1 MLKTKEIKNGVYFH
15 SVIDK
20 KFKFNRTSVN
30 FVVKMNSKE
39 VSSNAILSFL
49 LRKRCRQYPNM
60 LDLGKKLQQLYGAN
74 LFSGCKKI
82 GDNQIITFGIS
93 ALDDELSLNGEN
105 LNRQVA
111 KLLDCIIFDPVIES
125 GKFVYEDVDIEK
137 QNLTELVESEYNDKK
152 QYAMNQALYYLFD
165 GEGYGCNKYGD
176 VDSIR
181 LVQNSQLIEA
191 YKKIL
196 ASAEVHIMFI
206 GRENYSDCFDAF
218 KDRFNFIDRNNVYV
232 SENKKYVKS
241 GELKK
246 KVEYDQVLQSKLVMG
261 FASLK
266 KYDSELNDVIMIMT
280 VLLGGTPMSKLFVNV
295 REKLSLCY
303 YCSARYDLSKGLVW
317 VESGV
322 ENKNIER
329 AKAAILEQFED
340 IKNGNFSDEDL
351 EKVIIFVENSLKGTF
366 DSTGGIENYYLSQLC
381 GNKVKSLGDRIN
393 VIKSIKKQDIIEVAN
408 LYSLGMDYVLTS
420 EV

>member
-1 MLKTKEIKNGVYFH
+1 
-15 SVIDK
+15 
-20 KFKFNRTSVN
+20 
-30 FVVKMNSKE
+30 
-39 VSSNAILSFL
+39 
-49 LRKRCRQYPNM
+49 
-60 LDLGKKLQQLYGAN
+60 
-74 LFSGCKKI
+74 
-82 GDNQIITFGIS
+82 
-93 ALDDELSLNGEN
+93 
-105 LNRQVA
+105 
-111 KLLDCIIFDPVIES
+111 
-125 GKFVYEDVDIEK
+125 
-137 QNLTELVESEYNDKK
+137 
-152 QYAMNQALYYLFD
+152 MNQALYYLFD

-191 YKKIL
+191 YQKIL

-206 GRENYSDCFDAF
+206 GRENYSDCFDVF